1 MYFNISQRG
10 NDIVKTLKNYIYK
23 DIISILCSAKR
34 DLNNA
39 KAVTL
44 FEKAIS
50 TYPSKSVYCL
60 AAHRLIAYIEQD
72 IRNVDL
78 ILDEMK
84 DEGEDKDIIET
95 IEYLKANPTIST
107 QAESNRLC
115 SKLADYVK
123 YALILKAKEP
133 FLKCLDILD
142 DEDENL
148 HDNIEKLY
156 ELAQA
161 IAKAY
166 QQINIQS
173 VIHSFDTAYLEE
185 MKMAIADAKDARSP
199 DKCIIT
205 GVRGLN
211 NLLSPGYLG
220 GCLYIYCALPGNYK
234 SGILLKSHVDTLK
247 YNEHIKNTTNGKIP
261 ISMYISM
268 ENTMAQTIRR
278 LWSVLFPTADM
289 SSYTVN
295 EISEMIKA
303 ELELKGMRSVI
314 LYYGYRE
321 KSTKDLENII
331 KSYNTED
338 TEVIAC
344 YLDYIKRI
352 RPGRTDAAVTS
363 SEKSELHAIMNELK
377 SIAAELNIP
386 IVSGHQLNREAAR
399 QVDDIVRNGGFN
411 KTDQAMGR
419 SNVGTSWEIHEVA
432 DWMAV
437 MNIENNGEVKYLMIK
452 AVKQR
457 DLDSNTDNSVQAIR
471 HPFISPQSFSLK
483 DDIMET
489 VSISIPVYTGVQ
501 RINYVAAV

>member
-1 MYFNISQRG
+1 M
-10 NDIVKTLKNYIYK
+10 KTLRNSLYK
-23 DIISILCSAKR
+23 DMISILCSSKR
-34 DLNNA
+34 DLTSA
-39 KAVTL
+39 QAVVL
-44 FEKAIS
+44 FERAI
-50 TYPSKSVYCL
+50 TIYPSKSIYCL
-60 AAHRLIAYIEQD
+60 AVHRLISYIEQN
-72 IRNVDL
+72 IKNVDL
-78 ILDEMK
+78 ILNVMK
-84 DEGEDKDIIET
+84 DEGEDKDIIDA
-95 IEYLKANPTIST
+95 IELLKEKPTIST
-107 QAESNRLC
+107 QSEANRLC
-115 SKLADYVK
+115 KLLADYIK
-123 YALILKAKEP
+123 YASILKVKEP
-133 FLKCLDILD
+133 FLKSLDIIE
-142 DEDENL
+142 DEEEENL
-148 HDNIEKLY
+148 HDHIEKLY
-156 ELAQA
+156 ELAQQ

-166 QQINIQS
+166 QSINIQS
-173 VIHSFDTAYLEE
+173 VIHSFDTNDLDA
-185 MKMAIADAKDARSP
+185 MKVAIADAKDSRSP

-205 GVRGLN
+205 GIRGLN

-247 YNEHIKNTTNGKIP
+247 YNEHIKNTTNGRTP

-268 ENTMAQTIRR
+268 ENTMAQTLRR

-289 SSYTVN
+289 NSYSVE
-295 EISEMIKA
+295 EISNMIKN
-303 ELELKGMRSVI
+303 ELEVKGMRSVI

-321 KSTKDLENII
+321 KSTKDLEAII
-331 KSYNTED
+331 RSYNTED
-338 TEVIAC
+338 SEVVAC

-377 SIAAELNIP
+377 TIAGELNIP

-432 DWMAV
+432 DWMSV

-452 AVKQR
+452 AIKQR
-457 DLDSNTDNSVQAIR
+457 DLDNNTDNSVQAIR
-471 HPFISPQSFSLK
+471 HPFISVQSFALK
-483 DDIMET
+483 DDIMEN
-489 VSISIPVYTGVQ
+489 VSISIPVYTGTQ

>member
-1 MYFNISQRG
+1 M
-10 NDIVKTLKNYIYK
+10 KTLKNYIYK
-23 DIISILCSAKR
+23 DIISILCSSKK

-39 KAVTL
+39 QAVVL
-44 FEKAIS
+44 FDKAIS
-50 TYPSKSVYCL
+50 TYPSKSIYCL
-60 AAHRLIAYIEQD
+60 AAHRMISYIEQN
-72 IRNVDL
+72 IKNVDL
-78 ILDEMK
+78 ILDAMR
-84 DEGEDKDIIET
+84 DEGEDKDIVEAIEF
-95 IEYLKANPTIST
+95 LKSAPTIST
-107 QAESNRLC
+107 QAECNRLC
-115 SKLADYVK
+115 RKLADYIK

-133 FLKCLDILD
+133 FIKALDIIDDD
-142 DEDENL
+142 DENI
-148 HDNIEKLY
+148 HDSIEKVY
-156 ELAQA
+156 ELAQQ

-166 QQINIQS
+166 QSINVQS
-173 VIHSFDTAYLEE
+173 VVHSFDTAYIDA
-185 MKMAIADAKDARSP
+185 MKLAVAEAKEARSP

-220 GCLYIYCALPGNYK
+220 GCLYIYAALPGNYK

-247 YNEHIKNTTNGKIP
+247 YNEHIKNTTNGKTP

-278 LWSVLFPTADM
+278 LWSVLFPTADIA
-289 SSYTVN
+289 SFTID
-295 EISEMIKA
+295 EITEMINN
-303 ELELKGMRSVI
+303 ELTAKGMRSVI

-321 KSTKDLENII
+321 KSTKDLDAII
-331 KSYNTED
+331 RSYNTED
-338 TEVIAC
+338 SEVVAV

-352 RPGRTDAAVTS
+352 RPGRTDVAVTS

-377 SIAAELNIP
+377 TIAAELNIP

-399 QVDDIVRNGGFN
+399 QVDDIVKAGGFN

-419 SNVGTSWEIHEVA
+419 ANVSVAWEVMEVA
-432 DWMAV
+432 DWMAL

-457 DLDSNTDNSVQAIR
+457 DLDNNSDNSVQAIR
-471 HPFISPQSFSLK
+471 HPFISVQSFGLK
-483 DDIMET
+483 DDIMEN
-489 VSISIPVYTGVQ
+489 VSVSIPVYTGIQ